1 MNTTSRK
8 DWDPGTKKDTFTCVA
23 LLAIA
28 IAIAI
33 AILVFGAISVHHQN
47 ALQSQQLERTS
58 QRA

>member
-23 LLAIA
+23 L